1 MRRLNISIT
10 IIPILLCIFVIPV
23 LIDFAYGIHS
33 GGINVVINFFQS
45 AFFPSLEKT
54 VLVNSIN
61 SILRTISIAFIS
73 WTISLSIGLILGIF
87 SSDLYFKLFELPLF
101 LPSTLRRLFSIPRAI
116 HELVWGL
123 VLQGIFGLGPLIA
136 ISAISIP
143 YSFLFARIVSDQVDT
158 FDCKEII
165 ALNQLGSSRINTL
178 TTFLFPKMR
187 NILINHGG
195 YRLECALRGATLLGI
210 FGLGGIGNELNLSLK
225 SLQFNEMWTSLWLLF
240 IVMYLLEKIINLISN
255 ESKNINFKLFNYY
268 LSILF
273 ILMLLGFCINNV
285 YQDTWIIPR
294 LPNDLAINIPNVQ
307 EFKFAIIS
315 LDFISLTSKT
325 LILTFL
331 SAAIATSIPPILM
344 IICQDKIWYQLLSNI
359 WIFLRLIPPPVSAL
373 LLLMCSKPSLSIAA
387 IALGI
392 HNMGIMGRKLQ
403 EGINNLELDIYSE
416 LISKGIN
423 PRIAWLYGL
432 MSKHSRSYLAYAAY
446 RMDVILRETTI
457 VGVVGGVGLGWQ
469 LQESLS
475 SFAWTEVISIIIIY
489 ILITILSESIGNK
502 IRAKWIGESTSNTLD
517 ITKIVK
523 ST

>member
-1 MRRLNISIT
+1 MRRLNVSIT
-10 IIPILLCIFVIPV
+10 IIPILPCIFVIPV

-33 GGINVVINFFQS
+33 GGINVVISFFQS
-45 AFFPSLEKT
+45 AFFPSFNET

-73 WTISLSIGLILGIF
+73 WTVSLTIGMILGIF

-101 LPSTLRRLFSIPRAI
+101 LSSTLRRLFSIPRAI

-136 ISAISIP
+136 ICAISIP
-143 YSFLFARIVSDQVDT
+143 YSFLFARIVSDQIDT
-158 FDCKEII
+158 FDCKELI
-165 ALNQLGSSRINTL
+165 ALNQLGSSPINTL
-178 TTFLFPKMR
+178 ITFLFPKLK
-187 NILINHGG
+187 NILINFGG
-195 YRLECALRGATLLGI
+195 YRLECALRGATLLGV
-210 FGLGGIGNELNLSLK
+210 FGLGGIGTELNLTLK
-225 SLQFNEMWTSLWLLF
+225 SLQFKEMWTSLWLLF
-240 IVMYLLEKIINLISN
+240 IVMYLLEKIINLIRI
-255 ESKNINFKLFNYY
+255 ESKNIQFKLFNCFPI
-268 LSILF
+268 ILF
-273 ILMLLGFCINNV
+273 ILILLAFCVNNV
-285 YQDTWIIPR
+285 CQDNWIIP
-294 LPNDLAINIPNVQ
+294 NISNNFVINIPDIQ
-307 EFKFAIIS
+307 DFQFA
-315 LDFISLTSKT
+315 FISLNFISLICIT

-331 SAAIATSIPPILM
+331 SAAIATSLPPILM
-344 IICQDKIWYQLLSNI
+344 IICQHKIWYQLLSNL
-359 WIFLRLIPPPVSAL
+359 WILLRLIPPPVSAL
-373 LLLMCSKPSLSIAA
+373 LLLMCSKPSLSVGA
-387 IALGI
+387 IALGL

-403 EGINNLELDIYSE
+403 EGINNLELDTYSE

-446 RMDVILRETTI
+446 RMDVILRETTT

-475 SFAWTEVISIIIIY
+475 SFAWAEVISIIIIY

-502 IRAKWIGESTSNTLD
+502 LRIKWTRKSTSSSLN